1 MGNPA
6 QKPTCASS
14 WPTSRTCRAAVPEG
28 INRGQSLQQMQ
39 AEIRLDRYASYA
51 EYREWLRL
59 NVKGAYDQLVL
70 NSRRRGQE
78 K

>member
-1 MGNPA
+1 
-6 QKPTCASS
+6 
-14 WPTSRTCRAAVPEG
+14 
-28 INRGQSLQQMQ
+28 MQ